1 MVSDLGG
8 DPRVTQVYG
17 DFSPAKERPQA
28 TSTVLW
34 PNTIQQDGCTL
45 LARLRSITTALESQP
60 TGPVSSQQAPAW
72 VVS

>member
-34 PNTIQQDGCTL
+34 AQHHPAGWLHPPGQAAEYHDG
-45 LARLRSITTALESQP
+45 S
-60 TGPVSSQQAPAW
+60 
-72 VVS
+72 

>member
-1 MVSDLGG
+1 MVSDLAG
-8 DPRVTQVYG
+8 DPRVTQDYG
-17 DFSPAKERPQA
+17 AFSPAKERPQA

-60 TGPVSSQQAPAW
+60 TGPVSSQQPPGWAA
-72 VVS
+72 S